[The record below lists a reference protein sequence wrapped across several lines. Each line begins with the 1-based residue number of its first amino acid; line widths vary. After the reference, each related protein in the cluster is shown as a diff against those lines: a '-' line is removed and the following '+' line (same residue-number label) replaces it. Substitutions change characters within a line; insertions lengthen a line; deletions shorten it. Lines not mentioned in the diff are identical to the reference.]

1 MELTRLIR
9 NWWMMAARG
18 ALAVVFG
25 LVILLGPNVTL
36 SILVVLF
43 AAYVILDGL
52 WAIAAGV
59 RASGWRFEGWPVV
72 LEGLVGIAV
81 GTLALGWPFVSREF
95 IYVVALW
102 GVLTGVLEILA
113 ALALPRDPGGH
124 WLLATGGLS
133 SLFLAVLILLLPQ
146 AQGGVVALIGIYALV
161 FGVVLSLV
169 ALRFRAARARPAR
182 LGAPRAVH
190 H

>member
-1 MELTRLIR
+1 MELTSLIR
-9 NWWMMAARG
+9 NWWMMAVRG

-25 LVILLGPNVTL
+25 LAILLGRNVTL

-43 AAYVILDGL
+43 AAYVIVDGL
-52 WAIAAGV
+52 WAVAAGV
-59 RASGWRFEGWPVV
+59 RASARRFEGWPVA

-81 GTLALGWPFVSREF
+81 GVLALGWPFVSREF

-113 ALALPRDPGGH
+113 ALSLPRDPGGH

-133 SLFLAVLILLLPQ
+133 SLFLAILILLLPQ
-146 AQGGVVALIGIYALV
+146 AQGGVVTLIGVYALV
-161 FGVVLSLV
+161 FGVLMSLA
-169 ALRFRAARARPAR
+169 ALRFRTVRARTAL
-182 LGAPRAVH
+182 LGAPRAAH